1 MTTVGKPLEGESGNR
16 TDPGGEEK
24 EERERQRVEGPWRRW
39 AGGETRE
46 RGTGWRAML
55 TLS

>member
-24 EERERQRVEGPWRRW
+24 EEKRHCLVFYCSHRKVGYCPVNSELTGLL
-39 AGGETRE
+39 GE
-46 RGTGWRAML
+46 
-55 TLS
+55 